1 MLNQRQHLVLGRP
14 PGRVY
19 EPPSPALCSV
29 RQAPGWRPLSRAHYG
44 DATRVAHLR
53 VARLRAFRRP
63 WLQHA
68 GHRCSRSLPRPAEC
82 SANAGCHPQA
92 RRRAAHLG
100 RGPVLGR
107 ERKLCL
113 KVAIGEAESF
123 CQKCGARW
131 HFSMTD
137 ITFTYHRALTIAE
150 NALREL
156 QRVVV
161 ELKAAAD
168 TAPVVKCPACG
179 SWVPDLDGF
188 GVLAHPK
195 PDGCGYCS
203 HPSRTGS
210 MCNICGDVEGAVVNV
225 RLVLGPDV
233 LQPGAGDPQPG
244 PDDSDH

>member
-1 MLNQRQHLVLGRP
+1 MSRPMLNQRQHLVLGRP

-113 KVAIGEAESF
+113 KVAIGDPGPCADSPSVAVTQHSWPGELTERSTKRQGLAEIVDP
-123 CQKCGARW
+123 CRVG
-131 HFSMTD
+131 
-137 ITFTYHRALTIAE
+137 E
-150 NALREL
+150 ALR
-156 QRVVV
+156 VG
-161 ELKAAAD
+161 
-168 TAPVVKCPACG
+168 PARG
-179 SWVPDLDGF
+179 S
-188 GVLAHPK
+188 
-195 PDGCGYCS
+195 
-203 HPSRTGS
+203 
-210 MCNICGDVEGAVVNV
+210 
-225 RLVLGPDV
+225 LVGP
-233 LQPGAGDPQPG
+233 ARA
-244 PDDSDH
+244 

>member
-1 MLNQRQHLVLGRP
+1 MHLGGAGWQVHDLPRHRP
-14 PGRVY
+14 PIHVTR
-19 EPPSPALCSV
+19 
-29 RQAPGWRPLSRAHYG
+29 RLSRLRRNGESMSFELENRCPSCKHYE
-44 DATRVAHLR
+44 H
-53 VARLRAFRRP
+53 
-63 WLQHA
+63 
-68 GHRCSRSLPRPAEC
+68 
-82 SANAGCHPQA
+82 
-92 RRRAAHLG
+92 
-100 RGPVLGR
+100 
-107 ERKLCL
+107 
-113 KVAIGEAESF
+113 EAESF